1 MKKRFRFNDL
11 QLALLDEISRHMEF
25 MQKYLNTEEAINV
38 KYFAMGDNL
47 MYDEIERDILKSVRI
62 KWIKYKKG

>member
-1 MKKRFRFNDL
+1 MKKRFRFTDL